1 MTTADI
7 PARPPHIVVVGS
19 ANLDM
24 TVRVRALPRPGETVT
39 NGELQCY
46 PGGKGANQALA
57 ARRLGAKVSLVA
69 CVGADAAADDALR
82 LLKADGVD
90 LTQVTID
97 PEAATGIAMIA
108 VDDDGENQI
117 VVAPGANRRL
127 TPERVAVPQADAM
140 ICQLE
145 VPVDTLRETARQFDG
160 FLCINLAPVC
170 DVPDELI
177 ARADLVVVNEIEAA
191 HYGQKLHRARG
202 MVALTLGRNG
212 ASLLRGASTVA
223 KQVPPAVHAID
234 STGAGDTFTAA
245 LVLAL
250 VEGQPPQDALAFA
263 CAAAAL
269 STTRPGAQP
278 SMPRRADVASLCVP
292 A

>member
-1 MTTADI
+1 MGTGVKPGKA
-7 PARPPHIVVVGS
+7 PHIVVVGS

-24 TVRVRALPRPGETVT
+24 TIRVRTLPRPGETVT

-57 ARRLGAKVSLVA
+57 ARRLGARVSLVA
-69 CVGADAAADDALR
+69 CVGADANAEDALR
-82 LLKADGVD
+82 LLKEDGVD
-90 LTQVTID
+90 LTRVSVDTET
-97 PEAATGIAMIA
+97 PTGVAMIA

-127 TPERVAVPQADAM
+127 TTERVAPVDADAM

-145 VPVDTLRETARQFDG
+145 VPIATLCETVRQFEG

-170 DVPDELI
+170 EVPDELI
-177 ARADLVVVNEIEAA
+177 ARADLLVVNEIEAA

-202 MVALTLGRNG
+202 MVALTHGRRG
-212 ASLLRGASTVA
+212 ASLLQGASTLA
-223 KQVPPAVHAID
+223 KGEPPIVNSVD

-250 VEGQPPQDALAFA
+250 VEGQSPQDALAFA

-269 STTRPGAQP
+269 STTQPGAQP
-278 SMPRRADVASLCVP
+278 SMPRRAAVQSEFEHA
-292 A
+292 